1 MFTLLRSL
9 AAVAV
14 CTLLIACQSTPE
26 VQQLK
31 DENALLR
38 AELKK
43 TRQEITNVRS
53 EHKIMAAD
61 NTELKRV
68 MAILDT
74 EKANRTEESATLRA
88 QTRRFTQATIDQ
100 LKKFLVH
107 SNLLD
112 YIGEELF
119 DRTKMDIDAAVLVDL
134 ANPIPRS
141 GTLVG
146 VHGYFAQTTRF
157 SVYILRP
164 VGERFVVIW
173 QSPEI
178 QAPNI
183 GSDRI
188 QFPVSVGIE
197 KGDVIAYDFP
207 ENIGIKYDQGTGNTL
222 LSKKGLV
229 LGASFEKSSLR
240 GEEEKRAYSIGVT
253 AILE

>member
-1 MFTLLRSL
+1 MFTLFRSCI
-9 AAVAV
+9 AAVV
-14 CTLLIACQSTPE
+14 CVSLIACQSTPE

-31 DENALLR
+31 DENTLLK
-38 AELKK
+38 AEIKK
-43 TRQEITNVRS
+43 TRQEIANVRS

-68 MAILDT
+68 MSILDT
-74 EKANRTEESATLRA
+74 EKANRTEESAVLRA

-112 YIGEELF
+112 YVGEELF
-119 DRTKMDIDAAVLVDL
+119 ERTKMDIEPAVLVDM

-146 VHGYFAQTTRF
+146 VHGYFAQATRF
-157 SVYILRP
+157 SVYVLRP
-164 VGERFVVIW
+164 VGERLVVIW

-178 QAPNI
+178 RAENI
-183 GSDRI
+183 GSERI
-188 QFPVSVGIE
+188 KFPVGVGIE
-197 KGDVIAYDFP
+197 KDDIIAYDFP
-207 ENIGIKYDQGTGNTL
+207 ESIGIKYDQGTGNTL
-222 LSKKGLV
+222 MAKKALI
-229 LGASFEKSSLR
+229 LGASFATSSLR
-240 GEEEKRAYSIGVT
+240 GQEEQRAYSIGVT